1 VRERHFS
8 MESMATLG
16 AIAYLTIAVS
26 TSFCGYAA
34 DRWIRSGASPTCVR
48 KTFAGSGLA
57 LSALI
62 LPVAV
67 IADPTISVSLLFFV
81 CACYG
86 IFSCSHW
93 AITQT
98 LAGPLAAGKWTGL
111 QNGVGNLAGVAAPAL
126 TGLVVQRTG
135 QFFWAFAVSGAVVL
149 TGSMMFVFLVGTVE
163 PVKWRARGHA
173 TRRRQTSSCAICPSD
188 EGTPCR

>member
-1 VRERHFS
+1 
-8 MESMATLG
+8 MP
-16 AIAYLTIAVS
+16 IAVS
-26 TSFCGYAA
+26 TSVCGCAA
-34 DRWIRSGASPTCVR
+34 DRWIRSGASPTRVR

-57 LSALI
+57 LSTLI

-67 IADPTISVSLLFFV
+67 IADPTISVLLLFFV

-111 QNGVGNLAGVAAPAL
+111 QNGVGNLAGVVAPAL

-135 QFFWAFAVSGAVVL
+135 QFFWAFAVSGAVAL
-149 TGSMMFVFLVGTVE
+149 TGSMMFVFLVGAVE
-163 PVKWRARGHA
+163 PVKWRARGHT
-173 TRRRQTSSCAICPSD
+173 TRRPQTSSCAICPSD
-188 EGTPCR
+188 DGTPCR